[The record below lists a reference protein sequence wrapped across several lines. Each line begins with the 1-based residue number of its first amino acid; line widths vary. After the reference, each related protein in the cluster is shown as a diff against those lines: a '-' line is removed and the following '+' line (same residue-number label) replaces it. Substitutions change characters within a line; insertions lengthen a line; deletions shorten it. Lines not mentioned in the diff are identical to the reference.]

1 MIVTNS
7 FDAADI
13 PHHIEMEGE
22 EYFYNNYVD
31 HNTRLTFDSEASKVI
46 STVDRKALEVA
57 FEGAKRFYHTAET
70 YSNEVVDIL
79 EKYGLN

>member
-1 MIVTNS
+1 MVES
-7 FDAADI
+7 YDAADLAT
-13 PHHIEMEGE
+13 HIGSEGE
-22 EYFYNNYVD
+22 DYFYNNYVD
-31 HNTRLTFDSEASKVI
+31 RNTKLTFDSEASMVI

-70 YSNEVVDIL
+70 YSNEVFDIL

>member
-1 MIVTNS
+1 MSNS
-7 FDAADI
+7 FDAAELAA
-13 PHHIEMEGE
+13 HIGSEGE

-31 HNTRLTFDSEASKVI
+31 RNTKLTFDSESSKVI

-57 FEGAKRFYHTAET
+57 FEGAKRFYHTAES
-70 YSNEVVDIL
+70 YSNEVFDIL